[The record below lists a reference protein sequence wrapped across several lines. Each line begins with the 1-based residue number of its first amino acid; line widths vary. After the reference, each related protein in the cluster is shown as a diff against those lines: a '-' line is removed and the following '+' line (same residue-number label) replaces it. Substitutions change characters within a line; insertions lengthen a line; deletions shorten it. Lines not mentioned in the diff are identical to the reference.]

1 MTQDNKETKL
11 YTIIVFSENLAGVL
25 NLVTNVFTRRQL
37 NIESLNVSAS
47 GIEHV
52 HRYTITCYT
61 DEHTVQTIVK
71 QLEKKI
77 DVIQA
82 QFFTNDEI
90 YVMDQALYKIATAR
104 LIENRNISKAIRQ
117 YDGKIVEV
125 NSTYAIVSKEGLPEE
140 TMELYRK
147 LKGYG
152 CILQYVSS
160 GVVAVTKS
168 HREELNEFLELRE
181 EEKRSMQTSAV
192 DWFFSA
198 CKHPFFF
205 DKTIKKYTNNSMS
218 LIRW

>member
-1 MTQDNKETKL
+1 MPVQSDHEGLTL

-47 GIEHV
+47 GIEHI
-52 HRYTITCYT
+52 HRYTITTYT
-61 DEHTVQTIVK
+61 TEPTVRTIVK

-77 DVIQA
+77 DVIRA
-82 QFFTNDEI
+82 QYFTSDEI
-90 YVMDQALYKIATAR
+90 FVMDQALYKIATAR
-104 LIENRNISKAIRQ
+104 LIENRNISKAIRL

-140 TMELYRK
+140 TLELYRK

-152 CILQYVSS
+152 CLLQYVSS

-168 HREELNEFLELRE
+168 RREELNEFLELRE
-181 EEKRSMQTSAV
+181 EEYRATQDTE
-192 DWFFSA
+192 F
-198 CKHPFFF
+198 
-205 DKTIKKYTNNSMS
+205 
-218 LIRW
+218 

>member
-1 MTQDNKETKL
+1 MTTTNQNETPNVTL

-61 DEHTVQTIVK
+61 DEHMVQTIVK

-82 QFFTNDEI
+82 QYFTNDEI

-140 TMELYRK
+140 TLELYHK
-147 LKGYG
+147 LKSYG

-181 EEKRSMQTSAV
+181 EEKRSQQAFV
-192 DWFFSA
+192 
-198 CKHPFFF
+198 
-205 DKTIKKYTNNSMS
+205 
-218 LIRW
+218 

>member
-1 MTQDNKETKL
+1 VKLNKNDYCMNEDKKDTTL

-61 DEHTVQTIVK
+61 DEHTVQTLVK

-82 QFFTNDEI
+82 QYFTNDEI

-140 TMELYRK
+140 TLELYHK
-147 LKGYG
+147 L
-152 CILQYVSS
+152 SMS
-160 GVVAVTKS
+160 E
-168 HREELNEFLELRE
+168 HRMSELELMRTMRNLASWPLMPTLSNE
-181 EEKRSMQTSAV
+181 MLGSVMGIS
-192 DWFFSA
+192 
-198 CKHPFFF
+198 
-205 DKTIKKYTNNSMS
+205 
-218 LIRW
+218 

>member
-1 MTQDNKETKL
+1 MTDISADKNDLTL

-52 HRYTITCYT
+52 HRYTITTYT
-61 DEHTVQTIVK
+61 DEHTVQTLVK

-82 QFFTNDEI
+82 QYFTSDEI
-90 YVMDQALYKIATAR
+90 FVMDQALYKIATAR

-117 YDGKIVEV
+117 FDGKIVEV

-140 TMELYRK
+140 TMELYKR
-147 LKGYG
+147 LKDFG

-160 GVVAVTKS
+160 GVVAVTKRR
-168 HREELNEFLELRE
+168 REELTEFLELRE
-181 EEKRSMQTSAV
+181 ETKRVQS
-192 DWFFSA
+192 
-198 CKHPFFF
+198 
-205 DKTIKKYTNNSMS
+205 NNSD
-218 LIRW
+218 I

>member
-1 MTQDNKETKL
+1 MNEDKKDTTL

-61 DEHTVQTIVK
+61 DEHTVQTLVK

-82 QFFTNDEI
+82 QYFTNDEI

-140 TMELYRK
+140 TLELYHK
-147 LKGYG
+147 L
-152 CILQYVSS
+152 SMS
-160 GVVAVTKS
+160 E
-168 HREELNEFLELRE
+168 HRMSELELMRTMRNLASWPLMPTLSNE
-181 EEKRSMQTSAV
+181 MLGSVMGIS
-192 DWFFSA
+192 
-198 CKHPFFF
+198 
-205 DKTIKKYTNNSMS
+205 
-218 LIRW
+218 

>member
-1 MTQDNKETKL
+1 MTQDNAETTL

-52 HRYTITCYT
+52 HRYTITCYS
-61 DEHTVQTIVK
+61 DEHTIQTVVK

-82 QFFTNDEI
+82 QYFTSDEI
-90 YVMDQALYKIATAR
+90 YVMDQALYKISTGR

-140 TMELYRK
+140 TMELYQK

-168 HREELNEFLELRE
+168 RREELNEFLELRE
-181 EEKRSMQTSAV
+181 EEKRALQTNRE
-192 DWFFSA
+192 D
-198 CKHPFFF
+198 
-205 DKTIKKYTNNSMS
+205 
-218 LIRW
+218 

>member
-1 MTQDNKETKL
+1 M
-11 YTIIVFSENLAGVL
+11 
-25 NLVTNVFTRRQL
+25 
-37 NIESLNVSAS
+37 
-47 GIEHV
+47 
-52 HRYTITCYT
+52 
-61 DEHTVQTIVK
+61 QTIVK

-82 QFFTNDEI
+82 QYFTSDEI

-140 TMELYRK
+140 TIELYRK

-168 HREELNEFLELRE
+168 RREELNEFLELRE
-181 EEKRSMQTSAV
+181 EEKRSMQTPVA
-192 DWFFSA
+192 D
-198 CKHPFFF
+198 
-205 DKTIKKYTNNSMS
+205 
-218 LIRW
+218 